1 MTLYELTKE
10 QQFLYDLIASG
21 QAVDEETGEV
31 DGTVIEQIEIKKKDI
46 DKKIEG
52 TAIFIK
58 QLEADA
64 EALKQEKLRLEKR
77 QKTLVNTA
85 ERLRKNLLRNMVAQ
99 GKSRFSTTKA
109 GINIRDDE
117 YVNIY
122 DEKKIP
128 EQYIRVKKEIS
139 KVDIKNAIKAG
150 QEVAGAEIATRK
162 NIMIK

>member
-1 MTLYELTKE
+1 MTLYELTNE
-10 QQFLYDLIASG
+10 QQYLYDLIASG
-21 QAVDEETGEV
+21 QAVNEETGEV
-31 DGTVIEQIEIKKKDI
+31 DETVLEQIELTEKDI

-99 GKSRFSTTKA
+99 GKKIFSTTKA

-122 DEKKIP
+122 DENKIP
-128 EQYIRVKKEIS
+128 EQYVRVKKEIS

-150 QEVAGAEIATRK
+150 QEVAGAEIAIRK